1 MRQLFLG
8 LLISIFSS
16 LCFAQE
22 KLPPQLYLLVD
33 IDNVIVDNIAF
44 FNEKDFAEYKEVLQ
58 QRGYIVQ
65 TINISTS
72 RNKNRTLETYLKKT
86 NQDPE
91 PINTYNQRIDTE
103 SFVLRP
109 SIKYFFESLANSGI
123 KTHVLICSQK
133 NNLRTKAFVEQLNL
147 EINNIPFKN
156 FATFLPK
163 EKYAVDI
170 KSLNGTTKR
179 AKSSHELRERYSGEN
194 GPITA
199 NDYVISIDL
208 FPESAFIASNKN
220 HDLNIRISPFNVRK
234 SYDANE
240 DMKQINMIL
249 EQIINFVSQ
258 KNEQ

>member
-1 MRQLFLG
+1 MRRLFLG

-16 LCFAQE
+16 LCLAQE
-22 KLPPQLYLLVD
+22 QSPPQLYLLVD
-33 IDNVIVDNIAF
+33 IDNVIVDNIPF

-58 QRGYIVQ
+58 QRGYTVQ
-65 TINISTS
+65 TINIATNQ
-72 RNKNRTLETYLKKT
+72 NKNRTLETYLKKT

-91 PINTYNQRIDTE
+91 PINNYNQRIDTE
-103 SFVLRP
+103 SFVIRP
-109 SIKYFFESLANSGI
+109 SIKYFFESLASFGI

-147 EINNIPFKN
+147 EINNIPFKE

-179 AKSSHELRERYSGEN
+179 AKSSHELRERYSGKN
-194 GPITA
+194 GKITA
-199 NDYVISIDL
+199 NDYIISIDL
-208 FPESAFIASNKN
+208 FPESAFIISNKN
-220 HDLNIRISPFNVRK
+220 HDLNIRISPFNVK
-234 SYDANE
+234 KNYDANE
-240 DMKQINMIL
+240 DLKQMYSIL

-258 KNEQ
+258 KK